1 MNIKLIMKRDEDSL
15 LAPQEEIISLKKELR
30 EVKERLNA
38 VAKHNEALEL
48 KEEQAVFGLL
58 EGKQEEIVQ
67 AV

>member
-30 EVKERLNA
+30 EIKERLNA

-58 EGKQEEIVQ
+58 EGKQEEIV
-67 AV
+67 